1 MVVRCVNLLSVNPL
15 CIRSVVILEIAI
27 HMISIGF
34 GTHDQ
39 VCDFCNTGC
48 FEPDPLDADVPV
60 RWGYPRKS
68 PDHEP
73 DGGQCYFCRR
83 LHRADAALA
92 NILV

>member
-1 MVVRCVNLLSVNPL
+1 MKAFFVNLL

-34 GTHDQ
+34 GTNVQ
-39 VCDFCNTGC
+39 ECDFCNTGS
-48 FEPDPLDADVPV
+48 FEPDPLDPDVPV

-73 DGGQCYFCRR
+73 DGGQCNVCR

-92 NILV
+92 NLIV